1 MEANDLLMGGG
12 LAAAKFPTVG
22 TTITGR
28 IVRKPEARQQT
39 DIETGEPLTFANG
52 DPRMQIVVNLA
63 TAERD
68 PDKPEDDGE
77 RALYIKGNML
87 NAIRDAV
94 RKTGAAGLEVGG
106 TLTVTYTGDGE
117 KKNRAFNAPK
127 LYTATYVPPAAAA
140 ANEMLMGTPAQN
152 PLAGT
157 PYAGVPATV
166 TAIQQPQWPTVATP
180 GVPAVTPPAAP
191 PGVDPAMWA
200 RMAPDQQVAVL
211 AAMGQVAPF

>member
-1 MEANDLLMGGG
+1 MSSIDANDLLMGGG
-12 LAAAKFPTVG
+12 LAAAKFPEIG

-39 DIETGEPLTFANG
+39 DIESGEPLTFANG

-63 TAERD
+63 TADRD
-68 PDKPEDDGE
+68 PAKPDDDGE

-87 NAIRDAV
+87 NAIREAV
-94 RKTGAAGLEVGG
+94 RRTGAKGLEVGG

-127 LYTATYVPPAAAA
+127 LYSATYVAPTASE
-140 ANEMLMGTPAQN
+140 ANEVLMGAPASV
-152 PLAGT
+152 
-157 PYAGVPATV
+157 VP
-166 TAIQQPQWPTVATP
+166 QQSQWPTVATL
-180 GVPAVTPPAAP
+180 GTPAAP
-191 PGVDPAMWA
+191 PGVDATLWT
-200 RMAPDQQVAVL
+200 RMAPDQQQAVL